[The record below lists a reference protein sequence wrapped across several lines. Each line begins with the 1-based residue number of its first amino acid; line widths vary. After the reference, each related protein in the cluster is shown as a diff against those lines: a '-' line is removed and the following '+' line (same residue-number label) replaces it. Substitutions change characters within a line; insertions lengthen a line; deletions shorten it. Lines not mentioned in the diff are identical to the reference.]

1 MKNIIIY
8 GDGIIGKLA
17 AIVLSDYFDVYLIS
31 RKKYIN
37 SNIEENR
44 YFSINLLSKFMFM
57 KYGLW
62 DLIKQNEIIAY
73 NEIITWHESLNE
85 DVIFK
90 SSDICFDHLAY
101 VINEKVIRKALDIIF
116 KTKSNVFHLD
126 IDDEDKAKSLKCEFL
141 INSSYLK
148 NDITNY
154 DKFNFD
160 KIDYGQKA
168 IVMNLVCDPDIKKSI
183 ALQRFDKGQI
193 QGLLPISKNQYN
205 LIWSADT
212 SIINTVMKHDDNK
225 LLKILNNHFE
235 EKIGKVIALSSRSI
249 FPLLGFNAKK
259 YFVDNSILIGGAA
272 HSVHPMAGLGLNMGI
287 QDIYTLNRLF
297 KNKDTIKSTLR
308 IYEKSCVKDNTIFFK
323 TINSLIG
330 FYTGVKIPD
339 LLRTKSLF
347 LFNENKILKQKSI
360 EIATG
365 LTALKLQSRDEY
377 CKPSYK

>member
-1 MKNIIIY
+1 
-8 GDGIIGKLA
+8 
-17 AIVLSDYFDVYLIS
+17 
-31 RKKYIN
+31 
-37 SNIEENR
+37 
-44 YFSINLLSKFMFM
+44 
-57 KYGLW
+57 
-62 DLIKQNEIIAY
+62 
-73 NEIITWHESLNE
+73 
-85 DVIFK
+85 
-90 SSDICFDHLAY
+90 
-101 VINEKVIRKALDIIF
+101 
-116 KTKSNVFHLD
+116 
-126 IDDEDKAKSLKCEFL
+126 
-141 INSSYLK
+141 
-148 NDITNY
+148 
-154 DKFNFD
+154 
-160 KIDYGQKA
+160 
-168 IVMNLVCDPDIKKSI
+168 
-183 ALQRFDKGQI
+183 
-193 QGLLPISKNQYN
+193 
-205 LIWSADT
+205 
-212 SIINTVMKHDDNK
+212 MKHDDNK